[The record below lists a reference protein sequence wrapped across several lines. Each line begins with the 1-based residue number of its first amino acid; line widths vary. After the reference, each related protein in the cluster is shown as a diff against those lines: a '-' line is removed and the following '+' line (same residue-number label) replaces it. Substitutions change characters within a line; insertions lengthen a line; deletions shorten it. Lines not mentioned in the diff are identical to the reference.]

1 FRRYFFVVADTPEQ
15 KAHYQRMRSAL
26 ENRHFGAEEAGHA
39 VTGPAPLYI
48 DALKQIRQAQPD
60 VVVLMLDAVSQ
71 LDFLV
76 QFETSGLTDIP
87 VTGYPGPVAQS
98 RTFYAASRNAS
109 ARAGSGYRAALF
121 EATLD
126 AYGAREL
133 NARFRERWGQPMD
146 PTAWAGYESIKMLY
160 ETAMFSGPLDRT

>member
-1 FRRYFFVVADTPEQ
+1 GFGTEQAMALSELAEQRQVPFFNIAASSDRLRGKGCGRYTFHVEASAAMYLDAMAAWYVHSGFRRYFFVVADTPEQ

-71 LDFLV
+71 LDFLG
-76 QFETSGLTDIP
+76 QFETSGPTDIP
-87 VTGYPGPVAQS
+87 
-98 RTFYAASRNAS
+98 
-109 ARAGSGYRAALF
+109 
-121 EATLD
+121 
-126 AYGAREL
+126 
-133 NARFRERWGQPMD
+133 
-146 PTAWAGYESIKMLY
+146 
-160 ETAMFSGPLDRT
+160 